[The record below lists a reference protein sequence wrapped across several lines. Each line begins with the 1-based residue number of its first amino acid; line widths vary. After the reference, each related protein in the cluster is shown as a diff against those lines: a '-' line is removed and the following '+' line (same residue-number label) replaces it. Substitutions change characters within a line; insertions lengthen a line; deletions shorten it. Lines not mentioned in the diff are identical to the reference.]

1 MQPTDRN
8 NLAAPLNN
16 RLYFA
21 GEHTSANYPATVHGA
36 YLSGLA
42 AASAVLSAPTLAP
55 TPYPT
60 IPTADGLTTTVFV
73 TQTVNTGQTLAQMQ
87 APAFAT
93 AFANGMQAA
102 LPGTTITVTGVAAST
117 RRFLL
122 AAAAVSYT
130 ATSATLSVASLKAG
144 ISCTAATTAV
154 TSSLQTAGFS
164 GITLAAPT
172 FATPTP
178 APTSVS
184 DAPRLSQVRP
194 SPALPPKKV
203 PY

>member
-93 AFANGMQAA
+93 AFAYGLQFA
-102 LPGTTITVTGVAAST
+102 LPGTNIVVTGVTAST

-130 ATSATLSVASLKAG
+130 ATSASLSASSLQAG
-144 ISCTAATTAV
+144 ISSTAATTAV
-154 TSSLQTAGFS
+154 TSFLKTAGFS
-164 GITLAAPT
+164 GVSLSVPA
-172 FATPTP
+172 FVTP
-178 APTSVS
+178 APTS
-184 DAPRLSQVRP
+184 APVASKLSQVRP
-194 SPALPPKKV
+194 NHPTPIS
-203 PY
+203 

>member
-1 MQPTDRN
+1 MGAVQPTDRN

-42 AASAVLSAPTLAP
+42 AASAVLSATAPAP
-55 TPYPT
+55 TST
-60 IPTADGLTTTVFV
+60 GLSTKIFV

-93 AFANGMQAA
+93 AFAYGLQFA
-102 LPGTTITVTGVAAST
+102 LPGTNIVVTGVTAST

-130 ATSATLSVASLKAG
+130 ATSASLSASSLQAG
-144 ISCTAATTAV
+144 ISSTAATTAV
-154 TSSLQTAGFS
+154 TSFLKTAGFS
-164 GITLAAPT
+164 GVSLSVPA
-172 FATPTP
+172 FVTP
-178 APTSVS
+178 APTS
-184 DAPRLSQVRP
+184 APVASKLSQVRP
-194 SPALPPKKV
+194 NHPTPIS
-203 PY
+203 

>member
-42 AASAVLSAPTLAP
+42 AASAVLSATAPAP
-55 TPYPT
+55 TST
-60 IPTADGLTTTVFV
+60 GLSTKIFV

-144 ISCTAATTAV
+144 ISSTAATTAV